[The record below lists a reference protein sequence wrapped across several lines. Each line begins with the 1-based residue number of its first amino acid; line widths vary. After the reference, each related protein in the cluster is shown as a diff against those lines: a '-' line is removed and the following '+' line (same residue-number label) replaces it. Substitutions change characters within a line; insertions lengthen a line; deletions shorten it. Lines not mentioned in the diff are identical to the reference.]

1 MQRRL
6 CSIWPFGTALAIAVC
21 VLAGLTDTLIAQPYY
36 SQANPAVPNPAV
48 PNPAVPNP
56 AVNYGANP
64 YPHGIVPGA
73 PQHPQVISR
82 GDSWPGSPMPMRQQM
97 PHAHQPPP
105 SGPQPARRPPWSQP
119 RPQTQPRPPAMVE
132 IEGAQIAARVG
143 SESILYNDVL
153 PGISRLKAANRGKV
167 SEEQLEAEIKK
178 LLQKQLPQHIETKL
192 VFYDAKRTIPAEN
205 FPNVEKSLAK
215 QFEKVE
221 LKQLIERY
229 KAGSRRELEEKM
241 REMGTSLERQKRA
254 FVQRTLAQQWIRQQ
268 VNFEGEI
275 TYDQMLAHYYDH
287 LKDFDNPARAR
298 WEQLMVRFSRYP
310 DKATARA
317 AISRMGNQVLG
328 GVPFGEVARQNSHGS
343 TAEDGGARDWT
354 TSGSLVCE
362 QLDRALFGL
371 PLHQLS
377 PILEGPNGLHIIRV
391 IEREAA
397 GRTSFID
404 AQVEIRNQIRRQRTQ
419 RELREYVQRLKEE
432 IPVWTIFDEDDT
444 SGQISGRRSLP
455 RR

>member
-6 CSIWPFGTALAIAVC
+6 CSIWPFGTALATAVC
-21 VLAGLTDTLIAQPYY
+21 VLAGLTNTLMAQPYY
-36 SQANPAVPNPAV
+36 DYGQANPALPNS
-48 PNPAVPNP
+48 

-64 YPHGIVPGA
+64 YPHGVVPGA
-73 PQHPQVISR
+73 PQQPQVTYR
-82 GDSWPGSPMPMRQQM
+82 GDSWPGSQMPMRQQM

-105 SGPQPARRPPWSQP
+105 SGPQPAQHPPWFQP
-119 RPQTQPRPPAMVE
+119 RPQPPAQPRPPAMVE

-153 PGISRLKAANRGKV
+153 PGISKLKAANRGKV
-167 SEEQLEAEIKK
+167 SDEQLEAEIKK

-221 LKQLIERY
+221 LKQLLERH

-275 TYDQMLAHYYDH
+275 TYDQMLAHYHDQ
-287 LKDFDNPARAR
+287 LKDFENPARAR

-328 GVPFGEVARQNSHGS
+328 GVPFADVARQSSHGS

-371 PLHQLS
+371 PLGQLS
-377 PILEGPNGLHIIRV
+377 PIIEGPDALHIIRV
-391 IEREAA
+391 VEREAA
-397 GRTSFID
+397 SRTSFID

-444 SGQISGRRSLP
+444 SGRISGRGSLP